1 MTSCVIA
8 LDVGGTAMKGAL
20 LDRSLTALAQLRRPT
35 RPVRPAKPITLTAPT
50 SPTSPTSP
58 NPGTADGSAAGS
70 DVNGIV
76 GAIGDA
82 LAHLVGL
89 AEAEGLT
96 VRGVGVA
103 VPGIVDEIG
112 GRAVYSANL
121 GWRDLPLAG
130 LLAERLALPVALGH
144 DVRAGAR
151 AEAAVGAAR
160 GVRDVVFIPV
170 GTGIAGAAICG
181 GEPLSG
187 GGFAGE
193 IGHLVV
199 RPGGEICQCTGRGC
213 LETVASAAAIAA
225 RFTALSGHRAAGAAE
240 VVRWLDQG
248 DESAREVWDE
258 AIAALA
264 DALAATVT
272 LLAPELI
279 VIGGG
284 LAEAGDRLLVPLRA
298 QLAERLTFQ
307 RRPRL
312 VRAELGDRAG
322 CLGAGLLA
330 WEQAE
335 KQAVPVG
342 SAGSAGLPTEALP

>member
-1 MTSCVIA
+1 
-8 LDVGGTAMKGAL
+8 MKGAL
-20 LDRSLTALAQLRRPT
+20 LDRDLTALAQVRRPT
-35 RPVRPAKPITLTAPT
+35 GPAGAT
-50 SPTSPTSP
+50 
-58 NPGTADGSAAGS
+58 AAGPAAS
-70 DVNGIV
+70 DVV
-76 GAIGDA
+76 GVIGDA
-82 LAHLVGL
+82 LAHLAAL
-89 AEAEGLT
+89 AEADGLS

-103 VPGIVDEIG
+103 VPGIVDETS

-121 GWRDLPLAG
+121 GWRDLPLAH
-130 LLAERLALPVALGH
+130 LLAERLGAPVALGH

-151 AEAAVGAAR
+151 AEAAAGAAR
-160 GVRDVVFIPV
+160 GVRDVLFVPV
-170 GTGIAGAAICG
+170 GTGIAGAAICA

-199 RPGGEICQCTGRGC
+199 RPGGEPCPCANRGC

-225 RFTALSGHRAAGAAE
+225 RFTALSGRPAAGAAE
-240 VVRWLDQG
+240 VVRWLDLG
-248 DESAREVWDE
+248 DASARTVWDE
-258 AIAALA
+258 AVTALA

-284 LAEAGDRLLVPLRA
+284 LAEAGDRLLAPLRER
-298 QLAERLTFQ
+298 LAERLTFQ

-330 WEQAE
+330 WEQAD
-335 KQAVPVG
+335 KRGGARVAA
-342 SAGSAGLPTEALP
+342 AGSVRGERP